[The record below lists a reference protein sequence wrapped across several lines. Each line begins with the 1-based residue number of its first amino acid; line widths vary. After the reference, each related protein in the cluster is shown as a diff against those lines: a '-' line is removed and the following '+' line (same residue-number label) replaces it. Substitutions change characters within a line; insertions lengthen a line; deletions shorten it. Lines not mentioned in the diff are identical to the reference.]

1 MHIVIEF
8 PRTCG
13 QVIDEDDRGA
23 QRHSSL
29 GSEGIF
35 SVNEHDVPPRV
46 GHNNNNMTERT
57 RARAF
62 SKLSR
67 IYLECYLRLQS
78 LKNESLGPQCF
89 PEVFGGRCWLV
100 KAPPIY
106 DMSTSV
112 VTNISQLLESL
123 ISRNDQACDA
133 PDFVFQDLSRLT
145 I

>member
-1 MHIVIEF
+1 
-8 PRTCG
+8 
-13 QVIDEDDRGA
+13 
-23 QRHSSL
+23 
-29 GSEGIF
+29 
-35 SVNEHDVPPRV
+35 
-46 GHNNNNMTERT
+46 
-57 RARAF
+57 
-62 SKLSR
+62 
-67 IYLECYLRLQS
+67 
-78 LKNESLGPQCF
+78 
-89 PEVFGGRCWLV
+89 V